1 MVITTANY
9 LSDFARPF
17 LARVK
22 VRGNK
27 RVREKKILTRK
38 VKGLG
43 TRKNAQ
49 RPLTSQGLSAAEES
63 RAFQPVACGYW
74 FPDAPMPGLSSRTHR
89 GGRARNG
96 LSSGRSKA
104 AGQIP
109 PPAPPVQSIL
119 LGKRRFSGG
128 ASGGEGKSKLL
139 GSPDRCL
146 GERAEEGFVQPGG
159 QVYTPWMRVVGD
171 LPACPSPSTQ
181 NGPQKPGW
189 SSGPGPGLRG

>member
-1 MVITTANY
+1 MAI
-9 LSDFARPF
+9 LQ
-17 LARVK
+17 ARVK
-22 VRGNK
+22 
-27 RVREKKILTRK
+27 EKNLEKEGEGAGYQEERSETANLS
-38 VKGLG
+38 G
-43 TRKNAQ
+43 TH
-49 RPLTSQGLSAAEES
+49 SAAAES
-63 RAFQPVACGYW
+63 RAFQPVACGHW
-74 FPDAPMPGLSSRTHR
+74 FPDAPMPGLSSQTHR

-146 GERAEEGFVQPGG
+146 WERAEPARKNEGGAV
-159 QVYTPWMRVVGD
+159 
-171 LPACPSPSTQ
+171 LP
-181 NGPQKPGW
+181 
-189 SSGPGPGLRG
+189 L

>member
-1 MVITTANY
+1 MVITTAKY

-17 LARVK
+17 PARVK
-22 VRGNK
+22 VGGNK
-27 RVREKKILTRK
+27 WVKEKNLDKEGEGAGYQEERSETANLS
-38 VKGLG
+38 G
-43 TRKNAQ
+43 TH
-49 RPLTSQGLSAAEES
+49 SAAEES
-63 RAFQPVACGYW
+63 RAFQPVACGHW

-104 AGQIP
+104 EGQIP

-128 ASGGEGKSKLL
+128 ASEGEGKSKLL

-146 GERAEEGFVQPGG
+146 GERAEPAQEG
-159 QVYTPWMRVVGD
+159 
-171 LPACPSPSTQ
+171 
-181 NGPQKPGW
+181 
-189 SSGPGPGLRG
+189 